1 MKEDL
6 MNGTAPAPEVFDGP
20 EGATKL
26 AFAPDPMLLRLAE
39 LLLDKVRDGSVSSLI
54 AVTVDPNGQVKWPAA
69 GLQAKELYLGLGL
82 ASRAIEGMVTQA
94 RPSQILRP
102 GAQ

>member
-20 EGATKL
+20 EGATKP

-39 LLLDKVRDGSVSSLI
+39 VLLDKVRDGQRDSSLM
-54 AVTVDPNGQVKWPAA
+54 AVTVD
-69 GLQAKELYLGLGL
+69 
-82 ASRAIEGMVTQA
+82 A
-94 RPSQILRP
+94 RTGR
-102 GAQ
+102 